1 MHYVK
6 AIFDW
11 QVHPTGHPCHSTF
24 PFRIDEN
31 GMGMRV
37 LSCSM
42 REKGGQSIIV
52 VSDPLGIAEEG
63 HFIAETGECTIS
75 RIDSKR
81 LVAIVENYN
90 CPVSSIITKFG
101 CFLTNSV
108 PKSNTISDWTI
119 VGQNKRTLKNLI
131 DAMQEEGFRIE
142 VVNYGIMDSTPVLT
156 PKQEECFNI
165 AMSLG
170 YYEIP
175 KRIDLDKLSVI
186 LGCSKSTLNV
196 TLRTAEK
203 KIFDYYR
210 LLGTGLR

>member
-11 QVHPTGHPCHSTF
+11 AVHPWGHPCHSTF
-24 PFRIDEN
+24 PFRIDSD
-31 GMGMRV
+31 GMSMRV

-42 REKGGQSIIV
+42 RETGGQSIIV
-52 VSDPLGIAEEG
+52 IGDSFGTAIEG
-63 HFIAETGECTIS
+63 HFVAKTGECTIS

-81 LVAIVENYN
+81 LVAIVENHE
-90 CPVSSIITKFG
+90 CPVSSVMAKYG

-108 PKSNTISDWTI
+108 PKTDTVSEWTL
-119 VGQNKRTLKNLI
+119 VGQNKRTLKDMI
-131 DAMQEEGFRIE
+131 TAMQEGGFTID
-142 VVNYGIMDSTPVLT
+142 VVEYGVVDSTPVLT
-156 PKQEECFNI
+156 SKQEECFNM
-165 AMSLG
+165 AMNLG

-175 KRIDLDKLSVI
+175 KRIDLDKLAVI

-210 LLGTGLR
+210 LLGAGLR